1 MPANREINE
10 EDGRRILLLKQ
21 AGLSIRLIIRV
32 LELEK
37 NIDYGE
43 LPFIERDV
51 RNFLAKVKRNIEGDD
66 VTKIHISNMCLR
78 WVMREG

>member
-66 VTKIHISNMCLR
+66 VMKIHISNMCLR